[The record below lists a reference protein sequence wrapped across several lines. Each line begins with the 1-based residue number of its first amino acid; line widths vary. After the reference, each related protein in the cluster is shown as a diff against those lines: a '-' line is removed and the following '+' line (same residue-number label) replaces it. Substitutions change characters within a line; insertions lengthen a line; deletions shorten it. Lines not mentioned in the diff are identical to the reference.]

1 MNTQSKAEV
10 NTKKMNK
17 SVLLLTAYFVPLA
30 AIMYHCTINGF
41 SADHFLTYRDQ
52 MQMLAA
58 TNRLLSAVIFLVV
71 YFVIVLSSAPFT
83 VVMNLFAGYLFG
95 SLLGALLANAA
106 VTAGSYV
113 LFKFSHYIMQRLRG
127 EDVNLKI
134 FEGGTG
140 NTALMLFFTRLSPFF
155 PASVI
160 NMGSG
165 AMGIKSP
172 LFVITTFLGSL
183 PLILAY
189 TLIGKHLGT
198 IVQISDIYDQNLTIL
213 LVSLGLLSFSPLL
226 KKDIR
231 TMLAQK
237 YRQPIMSLLAAPTRV
252 LQTISKK
259 SFGPILCWRQTL
271 TPRNT

>member
-1 MNTQSKAEV
+1 MNAQSKADAS
-10 NTKKMNK
+10 TKKMNK
-17 SVLLLTAYFVPLA
+17 SALLLTAYFLPMA
-30 AIMYHCTINGF
+30 AIMYHCMINGF
-41 SADHFLTYRDQ
+41 SADHFLIYRDQ
-52 MQMLAA
+52 LQLLAE
-58 TNRLLSAVIFLVV
+58 TNRLLSVAMFLVI

-95 SLLGALLANAA
+95 SLLGALLATTA
-106 VTAGSYV
+106 VTAGSFV
-113 LFKFSHYIMQRLRG
+113 LFKFSRYIMQRLRG
-127 EDVNLKI
+127 GVVHLKI
-134 FEGGTG
+134 FEGGAG

-183 PLILAY
+183 PLVLAY

-198 IVQISDIYDQNLTIL
+198 IVQISDIYNKNLTIL

-231 TMLAQK
+231 AMLAQK
-237 YRQPIMSLLAAPTRV
+237 YRRPCMSMLAAPGRG
-252 LQTISKK
+252 LQAISKK
-259 SFGPILCWRQTL
+259 SFGLIPLLDAKFKCSEY
-271 TPRNT
+271 

>member
-1 MNTQSKAEV
+1 MQGLAET
-10 NTKKMNK
+10 NQ
-17 SVLLLTAYFVPLA
+17 LLTA
-30 AIMYHCTINGF
+30 
-41 SADHFLTYRDQ
+41 
-52 MQMLAA
+52 
-58 TNRLLSAVIFLVV
+58 AVFLVI
-71 YFVIVLSSAPFT
+71 YIVIVLSSAPFT

-95 SLLGALLANAA
+95 SILGALLANAA
-106 VTAGSYV
+106 VTAGSFV
-113 LFKFSHYIMQRLRG
+113 LFKFSRFIMQRLRG
-127 EDVNLKI
+127 EAVDLKI
-134 FEGGTG
+134 FEGRTS

-165 AMGIKSP
+165 AMGIKAP
-172 LFVITTFLGSL
+172 LFITTTFLGSL

-198 IVQISDIYDQNLTIL
+198 IVQLSDIYDQNLTIL
-213 LVSLGLLSFSPLL
+213 LVSLGLLSFAPLL

-237 YRQPIMSLLAAPTRV
+237 YRRPLMSLLAAPTRG
-252 LQTISKK
+252 LQAISKK
-259 SFGPILCWRQTL
+259 SFGPILCWRQAL

>member
-1 MNTQSKAEV
+1 MKTQSVTDA
-10 NTKKMNK
+10 NARKMNK
-17 SVLLLTAYFVPLA
+17 SILLLMAYFVPSA
-30 AIMYHCTINGF
+30 AILYHCTINGF
-41 SADHFLTYRDQ
+41 SADHFLIYRDQ
-52 MQMLAA
+52 LQVLAES
-58 TNRLLSAVIFLVV
+58 NRLLSAALFLVI

-83 VVMNLFAGYLFG
+83 VIMNLFAGYLFG
-95 SLLGALLANAA
+95 SILGALLANAA
-106 VTAGSYV
+106 VTAGSFV
-113 LFKFSHYIMQRLRG
+113 LFKFSHYLMQRLRG
-127 EDVNLKI
+127 ETVHPKI
-134 FEGGTG
+134 FEGSTG

-189 TLIGKHLGT
+189 TLIGKHLGA
-198 IVQISDIYDQNLTIL
+198 IVQISDIYDQDLTIL

-231 TMLAQK
+231 AMLAQK
-237 YRQPIMSLLAAPTRV
+237 YRRPRMPMWANPGRG
-252 LQTISKK
+252 LQALSKK
-259 SFGPILCWRQTL
+259 SFGPI
-271 TPRNT
+271 PSDVG

>member
-1 MNTQSKAEV
+1 MNTQSKADV
-10 NTKKMNK
+10 GTKKMNK
-17 SVLLLTAYFVPLA
+17 SVLLLTAYFAPLA
-30 AIMYHCTINGF
+30 AIVYHCTVNGF
-41 SADHFLTYRDQ
+41 SADHLLNYRDQ
-52 MQMLAA
+52 LQMLAE
-58 TNRLLSAVIFLVV
+58 TNRWCAVVMFLAV

-106 VTAGSYV
+106 VTAGSFV

-127 EDVNLKI
+127 EAVHLKI
-134 FEGGTG
+134 FEGSTG

-231 TMLAQK
+231 AMLAEK
-237 YRQPIMSLLAAPTRV
+237 YRRSGMALLSAPARG
-252 LQTISKK
+252 LQAITKK
-259 SFGPILCWRQTL
+259 SFGPVLCWRQSL

>member
-1 MNTQSKAEV
+1 MKTQSETGAD
-10 NTKKMNK
+10 TKKRNK
-17 SVLLLTAYFVPLA
+17 SILLLTAYFLPLA
-30 AIMYHCTINGF
+30 IMMYHCTISGF
-41 SADHFLTYRDQ
+41 SADHLLMYRDQ
-52 MQMLAA
+52 VQIFAE
-58 TNRLLSAVIFLVV
+58 TNRLLSAALFLII

-95 SLLGALLANAA
+95 SILGALLANAA
-106 VTAGSYV
+106 VTAGSFV

-127 EDVNLKI
+127 GDAHLKI
-134 FEGGTG
+134 FEGSAG

-160 NMGSG
+160 NMGCG
-165 AMGIKSP
+165 AVGVKSP

-198 IVQISDIYDQNLTIL
+198 IVQIRDIYDQNLTIL
-213 LVSLGLLSFSPLL
+213 LISLGLLTFTPLF

-231 TMLAQK
+231 AMLAQK
-237 YRQPIMSLLAAPTRV
+237 YRRPRMPLWVRARAKV
-252 LQTISKK
+252 IST
-259 SFGPILCWRQTL
+259 F
-271 TPRNT
+271 